1 MTNLLPTL
9 YLFILITSLVLLLF
23 FLLKQIF
30 QKREKE
36 NELSLLQEKFR
47 AGNIT
52 YTEHYSLGVIYLS
65 KKLFDQA
72 IIQLSYALKKWDP
85 LDTIGLSNLYN
96 TIGFTYFESE
106 QFDLSIYYYQEAI
119 KLIPDY
125 LIALNN
131 LAYAHEKKKSLED
144 AINTYKKV
152 LIYDEK
158 NTIANE
164 KIQSLS
170 RRVKI
175 RDDRI

>member
-65 KKLFDQA
+65 KKLFDHF
-72 IIQLSYALKKWDP
+72 ILYFNCKEAL
-85 LDTIGLSNLYN
+85 TS
-96 TIGFTYFESE
+96 
-106 QFDLSIYYYQEAI
+106 
-119 KLIPDY
+119 
-125 LIALNN
+125 
-131 LAYAHEKKKSLED
+131 
-144 AINTYKKV
+144 
-152 LIYDEK
+152 
-158 NTIANE
+158 
-164 KIQSLS
+164 
-170 RRVKI
+170 
-175 RDDRI
+175 